1 MNFNHDKERILIV
14 DDEVFNIN
22 AAKIIMQTVAGIIN
36 PNSICDEAENGQ
48 EAVDMV
54 KNDIANNGNCSYSLI
69 IID

>member
-36 PNSICDEAENGQ
+36 PNSICDEAENG
-48 EAVDMV
+48 
-54 KNDIANNGNCSYSLI
+54 
-69 IID
+69 